1 MKDYIYNPKME
12 CMPRGEMLAL
22 QGELLRRQVNYVWEN
37 QSAYRQKMQE
47 AGVTPADIK
56 DITDI
61 VKLPFT
67 DKGDLRKN
75 YPFGML
81 AVPRDQIIR
90 INATSGTT
98 DKMTIVPCTQKD
110 VDLLTE
116 GICRT
121 YAMVGCQPGF
131 TVQNAF
137 SYSLFIG
144 GMGAQNAVEKLGG
157 TMLPTSTGNT
167 KRQLQLLK
175 DLRANNLSCTP
186 SYAMHIAEIME
197 EEGYSKS
204 DFALESCIV
213 AGEGLKEEQYNIIKE
228 KLGVSIFDVYG
239 NAEMTNVFAPC
250 KFDTGKHIPEDMIYV
265 EILDSEGKQLPAGQP
280 GELVVTT
287 LQKTGQPIIRYKT
300 HDVAIVYDTPCP
312 CGRTGRRLSKILG
325 RTDDMVTVKGCKIF
339 PSMLENSVNEFDC
352 LTDNFCLVITNNQD
366 GAVLTFNAELK
377 RGVHSENLEK
387 RISESLRGTLGLS
400 VKVQLY
406 DYGVLPSADGNKRKL
421 IYDRR

>member
-12 CMPRGEMLAL
+12 CMPKGEMLAL
-22 QGELLRRQVNYVWEN
+22 QSELLRRQVNYVWEN
-37 QSAYRQKMQE
+37 QPPYRQKMQE
-47 AGVTPADIK
+47 AGITPADIK
-56 DITDI
+56 DVTDV

-67 DKGDLRKN
+67 DKDDLRNN

-81 AVPRDQIIR
+81 AVPREQIIR

-116 GICRT
+116 SICRT
-121 YAMVGCQPGF
+121 YAMIGCQPGF
-131 TVQNAF
+131 MVQNAF

-157 TMLPTSTGNT
+157 IMLPTSTGNT

-175 DLRANNLSCTP
+175 DLQADNLSCTP

-197 EEGYSKS
+197 EEGYSKD
-204 DFALESCIV
+204 DFALESCLV
-213 AGEGLKEEQYNIIKE
+213 AGEGLKEEQYNFIRE
-228 KLGVSIFDVYG
+228 KLGVDVFDVYG

-250 KFDTGKHIPEDMIYV
+250 KYDTGKHIPEDMIYV
-265 EILDSEGKQLPAGQP
+265 EILDNEGNPLPAGQA

-287 LQKTGQPIIRYKT
+287 LQKTGQPIIRYRT
-300 HDVAIVYDTPCP
+300 HDVAIVYDSPCP

-325 RTDDMVTVKGCKIF
+325 RIDDMVTVKGCKVF
-339 PSMLENSVNEFDC
+339 PSMLENAVKGFDC
-352 LTDNFCLVITNNQD
+352 LTDNYCLVITKNHD
-366 GAVLTFNAELK
+366 CDELTFNAELK
-377 RGVHSENLEK
+377 RGTSEENLEN
-387 RISESLRGTLGLS
+387 RIAEALRGTLGLS

-406 DYGVLPSADGNKRKL
+406 DYGVLPPADGHKRKL